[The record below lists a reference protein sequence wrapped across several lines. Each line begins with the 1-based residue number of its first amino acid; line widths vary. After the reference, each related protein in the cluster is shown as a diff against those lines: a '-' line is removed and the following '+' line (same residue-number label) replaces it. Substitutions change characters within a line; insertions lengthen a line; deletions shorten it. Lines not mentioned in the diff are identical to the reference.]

1 MSYTSLLDSMDNGGG
16 VARWGR
22 GLRWN
27 LGTKMD
33 VIDNTIKSHDCN
45 VLHSDLDCL
54 ALAMLPTL
62 RFVTLTFILIM
73 AVIKC
78 PGCSSQFDSNTGLTT
93 HKHACEAKITAVA
106 SKLLEAHKVN
116 LEKKAESKQQ

>member
-1 MSYTSLLDSMDNGGG
+1 MDNGGG

-22 GLRWN
+22 GLQHGGRGQGWN

-62 RFVTLTFILIM
+62 RFVILTFILIM